1 MFFENRPKWLQSNPH
16 MPKVIP
22 KCASDSTVIP
32 KWPSARSLGAGF
44 NSPVASLI
52 SNISHK
58 NVYFLFMGPFGSD
71 TRRQATPKLP
81 QMIQSHA
88 HIPQVTPK
96 WPPNAPKM
104 APSWPQSY
112 IKSLKSIWEND
123 CFLKTD
129 QSDSKATLI
138 CQKWSQCAQVTPQ
151 WPQNDPR
158 LAPSEP
164 VLTPPWLLW

>member
-112 IKSLKSIWEND
+112 IKSLKSGIRP
-123 CFLKTD
+123 FLSFIIAHRPRSLEASSCLGGNREAKSIFNRCSTD
-129 QSDSKATLI
+129 S
-138 CQKWSQCAQVTPQ
+138 
-151 WPQNDPR
+151 R
-158 LAPSEP
+158 
-164 VLTPPWLLW
+164 